1 MTSQQTKE
9 ESKHK
14 GETVYKFSNKGQGQ
28 LREAVIIEGISHT
41 ITAG

>member
-1 MTSQQTKE
+1 MTSQQTRE

-14 GETVYKFSNKGQGQ
+14 EDYKFSNKGQGQ